1 MLGTW
6 FYDNPYCTDSHI
18 LFVHLLKN
26 ALRKLLCIKVSAKY
40 PQCKKKGEVKEGE
53 VNLPLDGSWGPCH
66 CGRVVRR
73 GSPRHPQIQH
83 SIPFLHQ
90 TQTETIS
97 ISEPDLFLV
106 VNSLFYLH
114 FDTFVSQ
121 EPSEKNLLMEVCLSF
136 SSIPPS
142 NLQSS
147 RSCRRP
153 PPQRFGSKA
162 QIFFYYNFYFL
173 DLCHLVPKR
182 TRVQSSEY

>member
-1 MLGTW
+1 MTTSSLQGGGRGHQFCFCSLGFIWT
-6 FYDNPYCTDSHI
+6 SH
-18 LFVHLLKN
+18 
-26 ALRKLLCIKVSAKY
+26 
-40 PQCKKKGEVKEGE
+40 
-53 VNLPLDGSWGPCH
+53 WGTVD
-66 CGRVVRR
+66 RF
-73 GSPRHPQIQH
+73 SPKRHNTQRTITG
-83 SIPFLHQ
+83 

-142 NLQSS
+142 DLQSS

-173 DLCHLVPKR
+173 DLRHLVPKR